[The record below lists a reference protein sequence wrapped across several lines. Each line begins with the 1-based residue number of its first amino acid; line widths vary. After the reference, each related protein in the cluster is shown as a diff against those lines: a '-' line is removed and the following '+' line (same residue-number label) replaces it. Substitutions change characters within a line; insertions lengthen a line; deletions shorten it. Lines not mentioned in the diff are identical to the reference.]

1 LSDNKILQAIVEEIN
16 HMKRLIPAWA
26 AALVLALVL
35 PAIAAAQGSTR
46 VDGQVADIQGNP
58 WPDVTVEIKNPDTGQ
73 TFTIK
78 SDKAGHYSQLL
89 PRGGVYEFV
98 LVNEKS
104 NLNFTEKHSVADG
117 QASTIN
123 FNFKEIVEQ
132 QKNSNA
138 DAAKKADEQANA
150 FKNMKAH
157 FDAGIAAMNDVNQV
171 KQQLAAAPA
180 DQKSALQDKLK
191 ADGQTAVT
199 EFSQAEQGTSPKDA
213 KNHALIL
220 ANLGQA
226 YDTVGSFSD
235 AAGAY
240 QKAIDL
246 QPQPTYYVSLST
258 ALAKA
263 GAAQNDPAVTQQ
275 KVTDAGAACDKA
287 AALDPTTAGPCWKN
301 IGIVLNNKGD
311 LKDAVVPFQKAT
323 QANPK
328 DAQAWYLL
336 GSAYTGMIDTKQ
348 EGDKVVYVIP
358 PGTSESYQKAID
370 ADPAGPYAA
379 QAKAALDNLAQLSGG
394 VATQVGTDNSKKKK
408 K

>member
-1 LSDNKILQAIVEEIN
+1 
-16 HMKRLIPAWA
+16 MRRLIPAWA
-26 AALVLALVL
+26 ALVLALLL
-35 PAIAAAQGSTR
+35 PTIVAAQGSTR
-46 VDGQVADIQGNP
+46 VDGQVMDIQGNP

-78 SDKAGHYSQLL
+78 TDKAGHYSQLL
-89 PRGGVYEFV
+89 PRGGIYDFT
-98 LVNEKS
+98 LLNEKA
-104 NLNFTEKHSVADG
+104 NLNFSEKHSVADG
-117 QASTIN
+117 QASTIP
-123 FNFKEIVEQ
+123 FNFKEIVEE

-138 DAAKKADEQANA
+138 DAAKKAEEQANA

-157 FDAGIAAMNDVNQV
+157 FDAGIAAMNDSNQV
-171 KQQLAAAPA
+171 KQQLGSAPA

-191 ADGQTAVT
+191 ADAQTAVT
-199 EFSQAEQGTSPKDA
+199 EFQQAEQGASAKDV

-226 YDTVGSFSD
+226 YDSAGSFSD
-235 AAGAY
+235 AANSY

-246 QPQPTYYVSLST
+246 QPQPSYYVSLST

-275 KVTDAGAACDKA
+275 KVTEAGTACDKA
-287 AALDPTTAGPCWKN
+287 AALDPTTAGTCWKN

-311 LKDAVVPFQKAT
+311 LKDAILPFQKAT

-328 DAQAWYLL
+328 DAQSWFLL
-336 GSAYTGMIDTKQ
+336 GSAFTGTIDTKQ
-348 EGDKVVYVIP
+348 EGDKVVYIVP
-358 PGTSESYQKAID
+358 PGTAEAYQKCID
-370 ADPAGPYAA
+370 ADPNGPYAP
-379 QAKAALDNLAQLSGG
+379 QAKAALDNIAQLSGG
-394 VATQVGTDNSKKKK
+394 VATQVGTDNSSKKKK

>member
-1 LSDNKILQAIVEEIN
+1 
-16 HMKRLIPAWA
+16 MRRLIPVW
-26 AALVLALVL
+26 AALVLALIL

-78 SDKAGHYSQLL
+78 TDKTGHYSQLL
-89 PRGGVYEFV
+89 PRGGIYEFV
-98 LVNEKS
+98 LVNDKS

-138 DAAKKADEQANA
+138 DAAKKAEEQANA

-157 FDAGIAAMNDVNQV
+157 FDAGIAAMNDINSV
-171 KQQLAAAPA
+171 KQQLASAPA

-191 ADGQTAVT
+191 ADAQTAVT
-199 EFSQAEQGTSPKDA
+199 EFQQAEQGTSAKDV

-226 YDTVGSFSD
+226 YDTAGSFSD
-235 AAGAY
+235 AATSY

-263 GAAQNDPAVTQQ
+263 GVAQNDPAVTTQ

-287 AALDPTTAGPCWKN
+287 AALDPTTAGTCWKN

-311 LKDAVVPFQKAT
+311 LKDAILPFQKAT
-323 QANPK
+323 QANAK

-336 GSAYTGMIDTKQ
+336 GSAYTGTIDTKQ
-348 EGDKVVYVIP
+348 EGDKVVYVVP
-358 PGTSESYQKAID
+358 PGTADAYQHAID
-370 ADPAGPYAA
+370 ADPSGPYAA

-394 VATQVGTDNSKKKK
+394 VATQVGTDNSANRKKKK
-408 K
+408 

>member
-1 LSDNKILQAIVEEIN
+1 
-16 HMKRLIPAWA
+16 MRRLIPVW
-26 AALVLALVL
+26 AALVLALIL

-78 SDKAGHYSQLL
+78 TDKSGHYSQLL
-89 PRGGVYEFV
+89 PRGGIYDFV
-98 LVNEKS
+98 LVNDKA
-104 NLNFTEKHSVADG
+104 NLNFSEKHSVADG

-138 DAAKKADEQANA
+138 DAAKKAEEQANA

-157 FDAGIAAMNDVNQV
+157 FDAGIAAMTDINQV
-171 KQQLAAAPA
+171 KQQLASAPA

-191 ADGQTAVT
+191 ADAQTAVT
-199 EFSQAEQGTSPKDA
+199 EFQQAEQGTSAKDV

-226 YDTVGSFSD
+226 YDTAGNFSD
-235 AAGAY
+235 AATSY
-240 QKAIDL
+240 QKAVDL
-246 QPQPTYYVSLST
+246 QPQATYYVSLST

-275 KVTDAGAACDKA
+275 KVADAGAACDKA
-287 AALDPTTAGPCWKN
+287 AALDPTTTGTCWKN

-311 LKDAVVPFQKAT
+311 LKDAITPFQKAT

-336 GSAYTGMIDTKQ
+336 GSAFTGTIDTKQ
-348 EGDKVVYVIP
+348 EGDKVVYVVP
-358 PGTSESYQKAID
+358 PGTADAYQHAID
-370 ADPAGPYAA
+370 ADPNGPYAA

-394 VATQVGTDNSKKKK
+394 VSTQVGTDNSTNKKKRK
-408 K
+408 